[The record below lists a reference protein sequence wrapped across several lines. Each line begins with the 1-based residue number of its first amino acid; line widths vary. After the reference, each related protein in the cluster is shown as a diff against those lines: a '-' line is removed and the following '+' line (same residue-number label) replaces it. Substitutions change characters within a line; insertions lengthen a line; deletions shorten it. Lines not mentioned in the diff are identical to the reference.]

1 MNRKKIIA
9 FLFVALCIN
18 SYSKNLNTP
27 SIYDSGNMEISDWK
41 LNETEKDLNKD
52 GDLDK
57 LLVYYKTIDSKISV
71 EYVPYLNDGTN
82 KYVKVETTEK
92 DFSVTTFAKDYRS
105 YTKDYIKNFDQKLS
119 KSASEIE
126 SGADI
131 VAIPVEEEKM
141 ETVDQVIDSNLTQT
155 SEIPDKPEEAVTIE
169 VLPEVVPAQEVRP
182 QEIQEEVKTIS
193 GIYDYIEYFEAPRPK
208 NLTFNYKYIKN
219 GPTDMDN
226 FVFVSS
232 PTAKIRTLPS
242 VNSAILKEA
251 KYTEKYKVI
260 GKVKTLDPTSK
271 LNWYEI
277 MYNGKLAYIA
287 DTLVK
292 KREFDWNTLVT
303 RVEKTNAFI
312 TKTLDAGEKVYYL
325 DDYVALAGT
334 SSTTKDKFGNRDSQ
348 SEKVYS
354 APDFKEY
361 IYLPDRSIVRILEE
375 TDKYVKL
382 ESPIYGI
389 HYLKKDRKKLL
400 KPSNIAAEVSKFIF
414 VDRSSQNEMVIER
427 NADMKTWNVVTVS
440 YVTTGKDGGKA
451 VITPFG
457 DFLIAYSKPVM
468 QYVSDVDQSKIV
480 GDASNAVR
488 FSGGGYLHGIP
499 SMFEPAGNRAARK
512 AATAR
517 KLGTY
522 PESHKCVRHLDDQIK
537 FIYNWLGNS
546 TPGSKTG
553 YRVPEVPAMVIVK

>member
-1 MNRKKIIA
+1 MKIERRKIMA
-9 FLFVALCIN
+9 FLFVALCVN
-18 SYSKNLNTP
+18 SYSKNLDTP
-27 SIYDSGNMEISDWK
+27 SIYDSAKMKISDWK

-52 GDLDK
+52 GSLDK
-57 LLVYYKTIDSKISV
+57 LLVYYKSTDSKISV

-82 KYVKVETTEK
+82 KYIKVKPTQK
-92 DFSVTTFAKDYRS
+92 DFNVATFAADYKL
-105 YTKDYIKNFDQKLS
+105 YTSDYVEKFNQNLPKKAVKPQTQTDDNMVEIAVEEQKL
-119 KSASEIE
+119 
-126 SGADI
+126 
-131 VAIPVEEEKM
+131 
-141 ETVDQVIDSNLTQT
+141 ETIDQVPTQT
-155 SEIPDKPEEAVTIE
+155 TDKLEEAVTTE
-169 VLPEVVPAQEVRP
+169 VTTNEKV
-182 QEIQEEVKTIS
+182 EEQAKTIS
-193 GIYDYIEYFEAPRPK
+193 GSYEYIEYFEAPRPK

-242 VNSAILKEA
+242 VNSVILKEA

>member
-1 MNRKKIIA
+1 MKIERRKIMA
-9 FLFVALCIN
+9 FLFVALCVN
-18 SYSKNLNTP
+18 SYSKNLDTP
-27 SIYDSGNMEISDWK
+27 SIYDSAKMKISDWK

-52 GDLDK
+52 GSLDK
-57 LLVYYKTIDSKISV
+57 LLVYYKSTDSKISV

-82 KYVKVETTEK
+82 KYIKVKPTQK
-92 DFSVTTFAKDYRS
+92 DFNVATFAADYKL
-105 YTKDYIKNFDQKLS
+105 YTSDYVEKFNQNLPKKAVKPQTQTDDNMVEIAVEEQKL
-119 KSASEIE
+119 
-126 SGADI
+126 
-131 VAIPVEEEKM
+131 
-141 ETVDQVIDSNLTQT
+141 ETIDQVPTQT
-155 SEIPDKPEEAVTIE
+155 TDKLEEAVTTE
-169 VLPEVVPAQEVRP
+169 VTTNEKV
-182 QEIQEEVKTIS
+182 EEQAKTIS
-193 GIYDYIEYFEAPRPK
+193 GSYEYIEYFETPRPK
-208 NLTFNYKYIKN
+208 ELTFNYKYIKN
-219 GPTDMDN
+219 GPVDMDN

-232 PTAKIRTLPS
+232 PTAKIRSTPS
-242 VNSAILKEA
+242 VNGAILKEA

-260 GKVKTLDPTSK
+260 GKVKSLDPTSK

-303 RVEKTNAFI
+303 RVETTNAFI
-312 TKTLDAGEKVYYL
+312 TKTLAAGEKIYYL

-334 SSTTKDKFGNRDSQ
+334 STVTKDKFGNRESQ
-348 SEKVYS
+348 SERVYT
-354 APDFKEY
+354 APDFKSY
-361 IYLPDRSIVRILEE
+361 IFLPDRSIVRILEQ
-375 TDKYVKL
+375 TDKYVKF
-382 ESPIYGI
+382 ESPVYGI
-389 HYLKKDRKKLL
+389 YYLKNDRKKLL
-400 KPSNIAAEVSKFIF
+400 KVSNIEAEISKFVF
-414 VDRSSQNEMVIER
+414 VDRSSQNEMVVER

-451 VITPFG
+451 VVTPFG
-457 DFLIAYSKPVM
+457 DFLIAYGKPVM
-468 QYVSDVDQSKIV
+468 QYTSDIDPSKVV
-480 GDASNAVR
+480 GDASFAVR